1 VSATIRPED
10 RQEGRREPRLAGKV
24 AIVTGAGQA
33 PGQKVGNG
41 RATAILF
48 AREGARVALLD
59 RDGASAEETAR
70 EIEAAGGVTTVL
82 VADVSREDDCRAA
95 VATCLERLEGLDI
108 VHHNVGIGSGDG
120 WCEGIDLTA
129 WEHIMR
135 VNAGGALAITKAA
148 LPVLREQGHGV
159 ITNVSSIAAL
169 VAGIA
174 PMSNPPHAYKMSK
187 AALNA
192 LTLSLAQSYAPHGIR
207 VNAILPG
214 LIDTPMGVDAVA
226 RALGISREDYAA
238 KRDDSVPL
246 KGGMGTAWDVAHA
259 ALFLASDEAR
269 FITGALLPV
278 DGGQSTRVG

>member
-1 VSATIRPED
+1 MGSVGTEPE
-10 RQEGRREPRLAGKV
+10 ERRRRDGRLAGKV
-24 AIVTGAGQA
+24 ALVTGAGQV
-33 PGQKVGNG
+33 PGQNIGNG

-48 AREGARVALLD
+48 AREGARVALVD
-59 RDGASAEETAR
+59 RERSSAEETAR
-70 EIEAAGGVTTVL
+70 EVEAAGGEAIVIEG
-82 VADVSREDDCRAA
+82 DVSVEEDCRAA
-95 VATCLERLEGLDI
+95 VAACVDGLGSLDI
-108 VHHNVGIGSGDG
+108 VHHNVGIGTGDG
-120 WCEGIDLTA
+120 WCEWIDLQA
-129 WEHIMR
+129 WETIMR
-135 VNAGGALAITKAA
+135 VNAGGALLVAKAA

-169 VAGIA
+169 VAGVA

-192 LTLSLAQSYAPHGIR
+192 LTLSLAQGYAQHGVR

-214 LIDTPMGVDAVA
+214 LIDTPMGVDTVA
-226 RALGISREDYAA
+226 RTFDIPREEYAA
-238 KRDDSVPL
+238 KRDASVPL

-269 FITGALLPV
+269 FITGVLLAV